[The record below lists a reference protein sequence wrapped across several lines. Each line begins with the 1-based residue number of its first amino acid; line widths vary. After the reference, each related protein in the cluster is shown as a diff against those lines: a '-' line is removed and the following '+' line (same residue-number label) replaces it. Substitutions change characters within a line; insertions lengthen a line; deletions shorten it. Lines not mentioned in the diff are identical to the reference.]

1 MEEKTN
7 QEERRLLDLRNKIE
21 ELTAQERDLEEY
33 TQKLSKDLM
42 EGNSKV
48 QGRIKEFMKVN
59 NDKKK

>member
-1 MEEKTN
+1 
-7 QEERRLLDLRNKIE
+7 LLDLRNKIE